1 MPGTVDEIIR
11 VAEQTEACTWTQ
23 LITALQSDRQA
34 VADALARILRTA
46 ADTDPGQNPAGMIY
60 GASRD
65 KIRSITSAP
74 VVMTGRSS
82 CR

>member
-1 MPGTVDEIIR
+1 VHLD
-11 VAEQTEACTWTQ
+11 Q

-34 VADALARILRTA
+34 VADTVASILRTA
-46 ADTDPGQNPAGMIY
+46 ADTAPGQDPAAMIY

-74 VVMTGRSS
+74 VMMTGRSS